1 MQELVSNLFQPQ
13 PEGDTAKV
21 GGAAAADGGEA
32 AGGAADSSVG
42 VSVAPAGSKAT
53 CADAAVA
60 AMAAAA
66 LSAVTPSVPDALRDR
81 TVEDVWKEIE
91 NQKAKEG
98 TRAKVARKASQQPS
112 LTLEEFL
119 NRTGVTLDDVPGGQA
134 SGAGASAT
142 TFAGS
147 PTGTAATGA
156 TAASGSKGGAR
167 GGISSTRKKRG
178 KKEVEGDLLGPGPG
192 RGRKVRRHGETR
204 TDGGLP
210 RAGLF
215 LFFAR

>member
-66 LSAVTPSVPDALRDR
+66 LSAVTPSVPDALRGKTQKVSCNDCG
-81 TVEDVWKEIE
+81 KESD
-91 NQKAKEG
+91 AKFHFVYHACAHCRSYN
-98 TRAKVARKASQQPS
+98 TSV
-112 LTLEEFL
+112 LTY
-119 NRTGVTLDDVPGGQA
+119 
-134 SGAGASAT
+134 
-142 TFAGS
+142 
-147 PTGTAATGA
+147 
-156 TAASGSKGGAR
+156 
-167 GGISSTRKKRG
+167 
-178 KKEVEGDLLGPGPG
+178 
-192 RGRKVRRHGETR
+192 
-204 TDGGLP
+204 
-210 RAGLF
+210 
-215 LFFAR
+215 